1 MSLGLSVFRS
11 VKALDPDLARRIHA
25 LESTGAYRDRGIIGL
40 VQMPRETFV
49 NIALPFE
56 YEINETLNDS
66 TTGYAVLGPGGEIVA
81 RAKTIAEAEDIA
93 ANAKITMDVR
103 VTRGKAD
110 DGALPS

>member
-11 VKALDPDLARRIHA
+11 VKTLDPDLARRVHA
-25 LESTGAYRDRGIIGL
+25 LEGTGAYRERGIVGL
-40 VQMPRETFV
+40 VQTPRESFV

-56 YEINETLNDS
+56 YEINEYLNNI

-81 RAKTIAEAEDIA
+81 RAKTISEAEEIA
-93 ANAKITMDVR
+93 TNAKITMDVR

-110 DGALPS
+110 DGAIPS